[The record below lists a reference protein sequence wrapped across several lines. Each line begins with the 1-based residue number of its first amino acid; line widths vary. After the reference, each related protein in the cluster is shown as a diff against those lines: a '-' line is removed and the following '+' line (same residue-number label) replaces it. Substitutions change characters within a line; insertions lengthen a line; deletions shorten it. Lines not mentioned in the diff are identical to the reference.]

1 MQKGSVNKV
10 VFVGHLGGDP
20 ETRFTPSG
28 AAVANFNIATNESW
42 RDSNGELQDKTEWHR
57 CVMFGKTAELAGE
70 LLKKGQ
76 LVYLEGKLQ
85 TRNWEDKD
93 GVKRYTT
100 EVVARDMQILDS
112 REDYDGAGGGG
123 GSNQQGE
130 QGQAPG
136 GAPDFQQEDR
146 SQAPS
151 QSSSPQIQSTDARPK
166 NRPSSQMKI
175 G

>member
-10 VFVGHLGGDP
+10 VLVGHLGGDP

-28 AAVANFNIATNESW
+28 AAVANFNLATNESW
-42 RDSNGELQDKTEWHR
+42 RDANGELQDKTEWHR
-57 CVMFGKTAELAGE
+57 CVMFGKSAEMSGE

-100 EVVARDMQILDS
+100 EVVCDIFTMLGRKMDNDSGRAKPVAANDCLLYTSPSPRD
-112 REDYDGAGGGG
+112 
-123 GSNQQGE
+123 
-130 QGQAPG
+130 
-136 GAPDFQQEDR
+136 
-146 SQAPS
+146 
-151 QSSSPQIQSTDARPK
+151 
-166 NRPSSQMKI
+166 
-175 G
+175 

>member
-10 VFVGHLGGDP
+10 VLVGHLGGDP

-28 AAVANFNIATNESW
+28 AAVANFNVATNESW
-42 RDSNGELQDKTEWHR
+42 KDSNGELQDKTEWHR

-93 GVKRYTT
+93 GIKRYTT
-100 EVVARDMQILDS
+100 EVVCDMFTMLGRKMENDAPQAAPASSGDEGDE
-112 REDYDGAGGGG
+112 EDDL
-123 GSNQQGE
+123 
-130 QGQAPG
+130 P
-136 GAPDFQQEDR
+136 F
-146 SQAPS
+146 
-151 QSSSPQIQSTDARPK
+151 
-166 NRPSSQMKI
+166 
-175 G
+175 

>member
-100 EVVARDMQILDS
+100 EVICDMFTMLGRKMDS
-112 REDYDGAGGGG
+112 
-123 GSNQQGE
+123 GSAQVTPVETNDDDDDDL
-130 QGQAPG
+130 P
-136 GAPDFQQEDR
+136 F
-146 SQAPS
+146 
-151 QSSSPQIQSTDARPK
+151 
-166 NRPSSQMKI
+166 
-175 G
+175 

>member
-10 VFVGHLGGDP
+10 VLVGHLGGDP

-42 RDSNGELQDKTEWHR
+42 KDANGELQDKTEWHR

-76 LVYLEGKLQ
+76 LVYIEGKLQ

-93 GVKRYTT
+93 GIKRYTT
-100 EVVARDMQILDS
+100 EVVCDMFTMLGRKMDAENSQQAAPTSNSDE
-112 REDYDGAGGGG
+112 EDDL
-123 GSNQQGE
+123 
-130 QGQAPG
+130 P
-136 GAPDFQQEDR
+136 F
-146 SQAPS
+146 
-151 QSSSPQIQSTDARPK
+151 
-166 NRPSSQMKI
+166 
-175 G
+175 

>member
-10 VFVGHLGGDP
+10 VLVGHLGGDP

-28 AAVANFNIATNESW
+28 VAVANFNLATNESW
-42 RDSNGELQDKTEWHR
+42 RDANGEIQDKTEWHR
-57 CVMFGKTAELAGE
+57 CVMFGKSAEMSGE

-100 EVVARDMQILDS
+100 EVVCDIFTMLGRKMDNDS
-112 REDYDGAGGGG
+112 GRAKPVAANDDEDDL
-123 GSNQQGE
+123 
-130 QGQAPG
+130 P
-136 GAPDFQQEDR
+136 F
-146 SQAPS
+146 
-151 QSSSPQIQSTDARPK
+151 
-166 NRPSSQMKI
+166 
-175 G
+175 